1 MDSPMGTGYLE
12 RVAGENG
19 NNERERQSIDLSGAE
34 DIVITQPAI
43 KKGLLQLNETSNAEL
58 RENGDETQN

>member
-1 MDSPMGTGYLE
+1 MGTGYLD

-19 NNERERQSIDLSGAE
+19 NGDRHSIDLSGAE

-58 RENGDETQN
+58 REHEDDEIQD